1 MKRDVRIPL
10 SIAVGAMGV
19 LVTVVM
25 TVAVPAL
32 LGLEPHERRINRY
45 ELIVLGIP
53 VVSALVWLIAR
64 EAMPLARWQLSQKD
78 ELRSDARRAAALLP
92 DNIARF
98 GGGLGGAAIVAGS
111 AIELWYG
118 MPLSTVLPLALVD
131 ATALGAGLVPLVVFA
146 RNLTRPMTLALADES
161 LPAGGPLVSMRT
173 KVTGMVLALGV
184 LGIVPPAI
192 IGASRTIAA
201 ADHLRQKHDLEQA
214 LAVAADSPSLTID
227 QIRARMNALP
237 RGIVLDDRAPA
248 PVRRVETLVALGPP
262 HAGWSIGFLDGSGPS
277 QALGGA
283 VILTMLSLLAI
294 TFAMARG
301 LARRLSSDVRRVRTK
316 IEELARGEL
325 GDPLSRAQVHST
337 ELRELTLATN
347 QLLVKMSDI
356 NVGRFLAIERAGEAD
371 RTKTQFFANMSHDL
385 RSPLTSILGF
395 AELLVKEMEGPLNA
409 QQRDS
414 LTCIRTLGEH
424 VLALVGEILDW
435 ARVSAGGLELH
446 MTWTPAAELL
456 REGAREAAQKLP
468 RDVTL
473 DADPAAGL
481 PQMLLDRART
491 AQAIGTFTSLVGNFI
506 RRGRISLSARGGD
519 APGIGPA
526 LQIVIEPSA
535 SMPPDEA
542 NRGLTPFEPWPGDG
556 LGLALPLARRIV
568 ELQGGR
574 AEVTEG
580 DNQRAAFVLSLPVGQ
595 TVHRRTQARQGRN

>member
-1 MKRDVRIPL
+1 MKRDIRIPL
-10 SIAVGAMGV
+10 CIAVGATGV

-25 TVAVPAL
+25 TVLVPAL
-32 LGLEPHERRINRY
+32 LGLSRYERTISRY
-45 ELIVLGIP
+45 ELIILGIP
-53 VVSALVWLIAR
+53 VISALVWLIAR
-64 EAMPLARWQLSQKD
+64 EVMPVVRWQALQNE
-78 ELRSDARRAAALLP
+78 ELRADARRAAALLP

-98 GGGLGGAAIVAGS
+98 AGGLGGASIVLGS
-111 AIELWYG
+111 AVELWWG
-118 MPLSTVLPLALVD
+118 LPLSTVLPLALIDV
-131 ATALGAGLVPLVVFA
+131 TVLGAGIVPLVVWT
-146 RNLTRPMTLALADES
+146 RNLLRPMALALADETM
-161 LPAGGPLVSMRT
+161 PAGGPLVTMRT
-173 KVTGMVLALGV
+173 KIGGIVLALGL

-201 ADHLRQKHDLEQA
+201 ADHLRQKRDLEQA
-214 LAVAADSPSLTID
+214 LAVAADAPALTID
-227 QIRARMNALP
+227 QLRARMSALP
-237 RGIVLDDRAPA
+237 RGLLLDDRAEP

-262 HAGWSIGFLDGSGPS
+262 HAGWSIGFADGSGPS

-283 VILTMLSLLAI
+283 VILAMLSLLAI
-294 TFAMARG
+294 TFMLARG
-301 LARRLSSDVRRVRTK
+301 LARRVSSDVIRVRAK

-325 GDPLSRAQVHST
+325 GEPLSRAQVHAT
-337 ELRELTLATN
+337 ELRELTRATN

-395 AELLVKEMEGPLNA
+395 AELLVKEMEGPLNP

-414 LTCIRTLGEH
+414 LVCIRTLGEH
-424 VLALVGEILDW
+424 VLSLVGEILDW

-506 RRGRISLSARGGD
+506 RRGRISLSARGSD

-580 DNQRAAFVLSLPVGQ
+580 DGRAAFVLSLPVGQ
-595 TVHRRTQARQGRN
+595 TVHRRTQARGQGRN